1 MTKEEFA
8 FIAVSEL
15 RLGLTID
22 LDVGWLKHPF
32 PKSRFKISSPK
43 QIEILQT
50 LGLQRV
56 RYVPSLSDAA
66 LSATLVS
73 ETTPESAEIA
83 GSGSPGAT
91 EKPDVTATVPSQT
104 AHAGQATQAAE
115 AQQARQLACEQHFS
129 AASAAYR
136 EVQSKV
142 LTAPIEAGHLSRDL
156 VTGLVDEMLGHG
168 ELAIRLLQKPPADPQ
183 AMHPVNV
190 TVLSLLLGK
199 ALGLPQSALNPLG
212 IAAFLHDIGK
222 QQLPERL
229 RWFTDNLR
237 GADIAHHQEHAAF
250 GADLAREMGFDES
263 VLKPIAQHH
272 EMCDGS
278 GYPLKLNAQ
287 ALGTASRILSLV
299 NQYDNLCNPPRV
311 EAATTPHEAL
321 AVMFSRMK
329 SRFDGAALAAFIR
342 MMGVYPPGSM
352 VQLLDDRYA
361 MVVAVNSSRPLK
373 PLVMVQE
380 AGVSRAEA
388 LVLDLDQTPG
398 NGIRRSLRPSVLP
411 EAALEYFAPPASA
424 CFFFEPA
431 NQPVSPF
438 QSI

>member
-43 QIEILQT
+43 QIEILQS

-56 RYVPSLSDAA
+56 RYVPFLSEAV
-66 LSATLVS
+66 VS
-73 ETTPESAEIA
+73 DPAPESAVIA
-83 GSGSPGAT
+83 APSHSAAT
-91 EKPDVTATVPSQT
+91 NAADATASVPAQSLKSSQV
-104 AHAGQATQAAE
+104 TQAAE

-142 LTAPIEAGHLSRDL
+142 LTAPIEAGHLSRE
-156 VTGLVDEMLGHG
+156 VVAGLVNEMLGQG
-168 ELAIRLLQKPPADPQ
+168 ELAIRLLQKTPTDPQ

-199 ALGLPQSALNPLG
+199 AMGLPQSALNPLG

-222 QQLPERL
+222 QRLPERL

-263 VLKPIAQHH
+263 VLKPITQHH

-278 GYPLKLNAQ
+278 GFPNKLNAQ
-287 ALGTASRILSLV
+287 ALTTASRILSLV

-311 EAATTPHEAL
+311 DAASTPHEAL

-373 PLVMVQE
+373 PQVMVQE
-380 AGVSRAEA
+380 AGVARAEA

-411 EAALEYFAPPASA
+411 EAALQYFAPPASA

-431 NQPVSPF
+431 NQPLRPF